1 MELIIT
7 ERRVTLIQFFISI
20 KLQDDFNLFALT
32 YIDHGKEKEKE
43 HQTQEIS
50 GKKGRGTIQ

>member
-1 MELIIT
+1 
-7 ERRVTLIQFFISI
+7 
-20 KLQDDFNLFALT
+20 LQDDFNLFALT
-32 YIDHGKEKEKE
+32 YIAQGKEKEKE